1 MFSKVFINSKNA
13 YGRDIKRKVE
23 KILDQLGIDH
33 VYENLHDIDLAILI
47 GGDGTLFGNQS
58 FLSCPIL
65 GINPGH
71 SVGFFMSA
79 DNRDFENKVR
89 KVLLGKEGKDFYIRN
104 FMRLETKINRTKI
117 PYICMNDVL
126 VSPIYV
132 RRILDS
138 ELRVRGRKSVE
149 RNSGILVYTPGGSH
163 AYARSAGAKPI
174 KDQKRFGV
182 AGIAP
187 YCGMLK
193 RGDVTLS
200 EGSVSVRCLN
210 KEGEIC
216 VDGQECQVTRIKE
229 GDLVT
234 VTKSKSPARIIAF
247 EKNFSG
253 RAHCK
258 KM

>member
-13 YGRDIKRKVE
+13 YGRDIKRSVE
-23 KILDQLGIDH
+23 RILDKLGIDH

-71 SVGFFMSA
+71 SVGFYMSA
-79 DNRDFENKVR
+79 NNRDFERKVR
-89 KVLLGKEGKDFYIRN
+89 RTLLGKEGRDFFIRK
-104 FMRLETKINRTKI
+104 FPRLETKINRTKI
-117 PYICMNDVL
+117 PYIGMNDVL

-138 ELRVRGRKSVE
+138 ELRAKGRKSIE

-174 KDQKRFGV
+174 KDQKGFGV
-182 AGIAP
+182 VGIAP
-187 YCGMLK
+187 YSGRLK
-193 RGDVTLS
+193 KGEIKLL
-200 EGSVSVRCLN
+200 GGNVSIRCLN
-210 KEGEIC
+210 PEGEVC
-216 VDGQECQVTRIKE
+216 VDGQECQVTKIKK
-229 GDLVT
+229 GDVIT
-234 VTKSKSPARIIAF
+234 VGKSNSPARIVAF

-253 RAHCK
+253 HFHRK
-258 KM
+258 K

>member
-13 YGRDIKRKVE
+13 YGRDIKKRVE
-23 KILDQLGIDH
+23 NILDQLGIEH

-58 FLSCPIL
+58 FLECPIL

-71 SVGFFMSA
+71 SIGFYMAA
-79 DNRDFENKVR
+79 DSRDFEKKVR
-89 KVLLGKEGKDFYIRN
+89 RVLLGKEGKDFFIQK
-104 FMRLETKINRTKI
+104 FPRLETKINRTKI
-117 PYICMNDVL
+117 PYTGMNDVL

-138 ELRVRGRKSVE
+138 ELRVKGRKSIE

-182 AGIAP
+182 VGIAP
-187 YCGMLK
+187 YCGRLK
-193 RGDVTLS
+193 RRKITLS
-200 EGSVSVRCLN
+200 EGIVSIKCLN
-210 KEGEIC
+210 PEGEVC
-216 VDGQECQVTRIKE
+216 VDGQECQVTKINE
-229 GDLVT
+229 GDV
-234 VTKSKSPARIIAF
+234 VSVKKSRSPVRIIAF

-253 RAHCK
+253 RSHRK
-258 KM
+258 K

>member
-13 YGRDIKRKVE
+13 YGRDIKRRVE
-23 KILDQLGIDH
+23 KILDQLGIEH

-58 FLSCPIL
+58 FLECPIL

-71 SVGFFMSA
+71 SVGFFMTAS
-79 DNRDFENKVR
+79 NRDFENKVR
-89 KVLLGKEGKDFYIRN
+89 RVLLGKDFFIRK
-104 FMRLETKINRTKI
+104 FPRLETKINRTKI
-117 PYICMNDVL
+117 PYVGMNDVL

-138 ELRVRGRKSVE
+138 ELRVKGRKTIE

-163 AYARSAGAKPI
+163 AYASSAGAKPI

-182 AGIAP
+182 VGIAP
-187 YCGMLK
+187 YSGRLK
-193 RGDVTLS
+193 RGDITLS
-200 EGSVSVRCLN
+200 EGIVSIKCLN
-210 KEGEIC
+210 PEGEVC
-216 VDGQECQVTRIKE
+216 VDGQECQVTKIRE
-229 GDLVT
+229 GDAVS
-234 VTKSKSPARIIAF
+234 VTKSRSPVRIIAF

-253 RAHCK
+253 HVHCK

>member
-13 YGRDIKRKVE
+13 YGGGIKRRVE
-23 KILDQLGIDH
+23 KILDKLGIDY

-65 GINPGH
+65 GINPGK

-79 DNRDFENKVR
+79 SNRDFEEKVR
-89 KVLLGKEGKDFYIRN
+89 RVLLGKEGKDFFIHN
-104 FMRLETKINRTKI
+104 FMRLETKINGVKI
-117 PYICMNDVL
+117 PYIGMNDVL

-138 ELRVRGRKSVE
+138 ELGVKGKKTVE

-163 AYARSAGAKPI
+163 AYASSAGAKPV
-174 KDQKRFGV
+174 KDGKRFGV
-182 AGIAP
+182 VGVAP
-187 YCGMLK
+187 YSGRLK
-193 RGDVTLS
+193 RSEITLR
-200 EGSVSVRCLN
+200 EGGVSVRCLN
-210 KEGEIC
+210 PEGEVC
-216 VDGQECQVTRIKE
+216 VDGQECQVTKINE
-229 GDLVT
+229 GDMVS
-234 VTKSKSPARIIAF
+234 VKKSSIPVRIIAF

-253 RAHCK
+253 RSHCK
-258 KM
+258 L